1 MSTLQYVQD
10 KIAQSNSF
18 IVDGIEFFVPFGAQI
33 DLEAEKKKLE
43 EELYYTQGFLKSVQA
58 KLQNQKFMAGAP
70 EMVVSNERKKEAD
83 ALAKMAILKEKL
95 AGL

>member
-1 MSTLQYVQD
+1 
-10 KIAQSNSF
+10 
-18 IVDGIEFFVPFGAQI
+18 
-33 DLEAEKKKLE
+33 
-43 EELYYTQGFLKSVQA
+43 LKSVQA

-83 ALAKMAILKEKL
+83 ALAKMAILNEKL